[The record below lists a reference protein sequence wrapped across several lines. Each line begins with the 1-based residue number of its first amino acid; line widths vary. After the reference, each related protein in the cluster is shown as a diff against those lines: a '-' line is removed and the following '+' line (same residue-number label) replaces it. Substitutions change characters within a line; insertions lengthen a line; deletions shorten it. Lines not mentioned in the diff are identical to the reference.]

1 MRKYMYKDRIN
12 NFNKYS
18 IPKILKL
25 RNMLPSDI
33 LAWSAHVKAAS
44 PFGFAQKM
52 LVFPPHPSP
61 SGETECR

>member
-1 MRKYMYKDRIN
+1 MRKYMYKDNIN

-33 LAWSAHVKAAS
+33 LAWSAHAKAAS
-44 PFGFAQKM
+44 PLDLPK
-52 LVFPPHPSP
+52 
-61 SGETECR
+61 